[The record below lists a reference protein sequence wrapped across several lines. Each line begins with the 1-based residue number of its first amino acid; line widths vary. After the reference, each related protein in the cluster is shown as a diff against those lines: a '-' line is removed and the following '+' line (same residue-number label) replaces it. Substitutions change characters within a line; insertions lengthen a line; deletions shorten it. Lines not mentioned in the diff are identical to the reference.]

1 MIGDT
6 PAGTRAPIEGR
17 LPLIDVILTY
27 PNGQQQ
33 QVTLA
38 GVPRVGD
45 HIRITENLLS
55 APSLIVDMVLW
66 MEAGE
71 GRAYPTV
78 VCVVRQNTEQEGRP

>member
-6 PAGTRAPIEGR
+6 VPPNEGRAPGV
-17 LPLIDVILTY
+17 DVILTY

-38 GVPRVGD
+38 GVPRAGD
-45 HIRITENLLS
+45 HIRITENLLG
-55 APSLIVDMVLW
+55 APSLVVELVMW
-66 MEAGE
+66 SEAGE

-78 VCVVRQNTEQEGRP
+78 VCVVRTEGV

>member
-6 PAGTRAPIEGR
+6 IGPNEGR
-17 LPLIDVILTY
+17 LPLVDVILTY

-38 GVPRVGD
+38 GVPRTGD
-45 HIRITENLLS
+45 HVRITENLLG
-55 APSLIVDMVLW
+55 APSLIVDLVLW
-66 MEAGE
+66 LEAGE

-78 VCVVRQNTEQEGRP
+78 VCVVRQDTGPASGRPR